1 MKGIRG
7 ALVLLP
13 TDLGA
18 EPAINPFDQWLA
30 TAGWDADS
38 LQLRPPSTHA
48 TLGWRE
54 CAVGDCDRPA
64 WGTRTEGLCPGC
76 DTQWQVQGK
85 PDREVF
91 DRQPVKRHRVAHRL
105 SPCSVTRDGVQC
117 GRDAQNQGLCAPHSF
132 TVMRSKRER
141 HVVIAGLTPL
151 PSLGPCR
158 VAACDRIAHL
168 PGTLL
173 CKAHGNRWRTYRRA
187 NTGADLDDWCRREK
201 QVSDGRRVL
210 FAGVHSHVRRQIL
223 YGVYNRSRRGS
234 RTRLDYLQR
243 LVDWVR
249 WLQVTDLLS
258 VRDAELPNPWPRPC
272 DQILNTVLVTVEY
285 GDQGPRTSAAPTSG
299 PA

>member
-18 EPAINPFDQWLA
+18 EPIINPSDQWLA

-64 WGTRTEGLCPGC
+64 WGTRAEGLCPGC

-105 SPCSVTRDGVQC
+105 SRCSVTRDGIQC

-151 PSLGPCR
+151 SGLGRAASRPVIASLISPEPCSAKPTETGGEHTDEPTR
-158 VAACDRIAHL
+158 ARIS
-168 PGTLL
+168 T
-173 CKAHGNRWRTYRRA
+173 
-187 NTGADLDDWCRREK
+187 TGVGAK
-201 QVSDGRRVL
+201 SK
-210 FAGVHSHVRRQIL
+210 
-223 YGVYNRSRRGS
+223 
-234 RTRLDYLQR
+234 
-243 LVDWVR
+243 
-249 WLQVTDLLS
+249 
-258 VRDAELPNPWPRPC
+258 
-272 DQILNTVLVTVEY
+272 
-285 GDQGPRTSAAPTSG
+285 
-299 PA
+299 